1 MRMTAAMDGDYSLQ
15 RSLQLLLPRSGR
27 GVRAH
32 VLPLHKGAGPR
43 ARGPAMRAE
52 GRAAQ
57 LAIAREQR
65 FDLGHQLRRDL
76 GLALANPS

>member
-1 MRMTAAMDGDYSLQ
+1 
-15 RSLQLLLPRSGR
+15 
-27 GVRAH
+27 
-32 VLPLHKGAGPR
+32 
-43 ARGPAMRAE
+43 MRAE